1 MLEEFFH
8 LIGYYLVFILLSVVI
23 GFSLFFFFS
32 KKENRS
38 LKKIIASRSGLNFI
52 SSKFGLNLFDSSELA
67 DQFHART
74 DLAEDLYSKSLI
86 LMGGTAE
93 LDIESLKP
101 LQNRQKE
108 LSWAVFPEAIV
119 LKAHQNLFLGSSFS
133 RLANLLSSNRTS
145 KPINSFVLNLSF
157 DDLLDEEKISLVMKQ
172 LPKFDNF
179 VYPVYLILQ
188 DNSLKL
194 QEETKEEEKE
204 EEENESSKNLFAE
217 LRKILSTEEL
227 SRTIGWSDNP
237 LNDFETTKYFLPNID
252 DTISSI
258 IKHIIIGLK
267 EIIYAKLSTFQHKN
281 TQELILLL
289 EQLPRTLSPGLKQCI
304 LNNFTY
310 KKHYFLR
317 GIYLSDGDN
326 FISNLFFKT
335 IFAEDFSNSVY
346 QSEYNLH
353 SLMFLRI
360 SVFVSVII
368 ALYLFFLNKLL
379 LTKAEKAQFAV
390 EKIDYLLKRSEGQF
404 EKIVAELDLELK
416 NAKKNLPIFFPW
428 SIFSNLKSRLYALF
442 AISYN
447 RLILSR
453 IISSFNSFVKDLS
466 QGKTKYIQ
474 IKIENP
480 FFKAN
485 QFIELSRYISEVA
498 RIEEIENDLTEISRN
513 SGMLN
518 LASVIK
524 KLFNYELP
532 TGLANNR
539 KLYRAAFNYKLAGF
553 EKITSYKDVLQK
565 NLSKKIDLFYD
576 LIGNPYGFFNQ
587 LELLSKNAGSIFQAS
602 TKYSLADLNELK
614 NSIESIIKIFS
625 DIKFLFESDMPK
637 DVQNLSN
644 SLHNCLV
651 FSKNSVSELNNGF
664 TQAVEKLKTKLLQVN
679 LPIFGKIFSKND
691 QSIELDSSFGACLEI
706 IREFFQKSLE
716 LSSGT
721 ISSAINVNTLSYGA
735 LFDSDEG
742 DLRIPGLD
750 SSIKEAEWNLDQ
762 LTLLVSKISEFE
774 TFLVN
779 SLQKIPPTNKIYI
792 SAILKNVFSKSV
804 EQKLFE
810 SLIHKKS
817 LYLDKQQLV
826 DKMNKA
832 ISLILQIIAFLRKE
846 GQMELA
852 KRISSIVAVQID
864 FILNKLYARTK
875 NIYALEI
882 SQIGQRPMTDNQIS
896 QYLSSNKSKL
906 KNAYFVVKELINYG
920 SLFEEFSGVPVHSVK
935 KWESIQEL
943 LEESNGIIS
952 DFEASLVKVMSGESV
967 AQFSKNEFVASQL
980 QNGLRLSGIKLRQI
994 SQEDLRL
1001 LYPLIQAKFYANL
1014 AGFFPFAPLVQPDL
1028 PIERMREFVAFW
1040 SENEQSINNILRSMA
1055 PTEQGLGSDRRQ
1067 WYTFL
1072 LQMSLAVQWMRHLL
1086 DPEKYPASIEIIP
1099 MIARNIE
1106 KNSAQLISLRIL
1118 LSGDNLFAAQIFP
1131 EARMEIGSEL
1141 KSSYLGHSRLDFG
1154 MQLVSQNKFIFQRAF
1169 RNKKFIGTSY
1179 KGVFSVLRFIQ
1190 ANFYRMDDNRM
1201 IYLLVRQPISANNQ
1215 NLELAVSMGVK
1226 LSGLQYLNFPRFCP
1240 DMLE

>member
-1 MLEEFFH
+1 MHWKSSRMLEEFFH
-8 LIGYYLVFILLSVVI
+8 LIGYYLVFILLSLVI

-32 KKENRS
+32 KKDNRS
-38 LKKIIASRSGLNFI
+38 LKKIMASRSGLNFI
-52 SSKFGLNLFDSSELA
+52 SSKLGLNLFDSSELA
-67 DQFHART
+67 DQFHARI

-101 LQNRQKE
+101 LQSRQKE
-108 LSWAVFPEAIV
+108 LSWIVFPEAIV
-119 LKAHQNLFLGSSFS
+119 LKAHQNLFLGTSFL
-133 RLANLLSSNRTS
+133 RLSNLLSSNRTS

-157 DDLLDEEKISLVMKQ
+157 DDLLDEEKLNLTIKQ

-179 VYPVYLILQ
+179 IYPVYLILQ
-188 DNSLKL
+188 DNSPQSEQK
-194 QEETKEEEKE
+194 
-204 EEENESSKNLFAE
+204 ENESSKNLFAG
-217 LRKILSTEEL
+217 LREILSAEEL

-252 DTISSI
+252 NTISAI
-258 IKHIIIGLK
+258 MKHIIMGLK
-267 EIIYAKLSTFQHKN
+267 EIIYAKLSTFQHKK
-281 TQELILLL
+281 TEELILLL
-289 EQLPRTLSPGLKQCI
+289 EQLPRTMSPGLKQFI

-317 GIYLSDGDN
+317 GIYLSDGN
-326 FISNLFFKT
+326 NSISNLFFKT
-335 IFAEDFSNSVY
+335 IFAEDFTNSVY
-346 QSEYNLH
+346 QSKYNLH
-353 SLMFLRI
+353 SLTFLRI
-360 SVFVSVII
+360 SLFISVIT

-379 LTKAEKAQFAV
+379 LTKAEKAEFAI

-404 EKIVAELDLELK
+404 EKIVAEFDLELK
-416 NAKKNLPIFFPW
+416 NARTNLPTFFPW

-466 QGKTKYIQ
+466 QGKTKYIE
-474 IKIENP
+474 IKVENP

-498 RIEEIENDLTEISRN
+498 RMEGIESDLIEISKN

-518 LASVIK
+518 LVSIIK

-532 TGLANNR
+532 SRLANNR
-539 KLYRAAFNYKLAGF
+539 KLYRAAFNYKLPGF
-553 EKITSYKDVLQK
+553 EKIIDYTNILQK
-565 NLSKKIDLFYD
+565 NLSNKIDFFYN
-576 LIGNPYGFFNQ
+576 LIGNPYGFFDQ
-587 LELLSKNAGSIFQAS
+587 LELLSKNTRSIFQAS
-602 TKYSLADLNELK
+602 TNYSLTDLDELK
-614 NSIESIIKIFS
+614 NSMELIIKIFS

-637 DVQNLSN
+637 DMQNLSN

-651 FSKNSVSELNNGF
+651 FRKNSVSELNNGF
-664 TQAVEKLKTKLLQVN
+664 IQAVEKLKTKLLELN

-691 QSIELDSSFGACLEI
+691 QSMQLDSSFTACLEI

-721 ISSAINVNTLSYGA
+721 MSSAINVNTLSYGA
-735 LFDSDEG
+735 LFDSGEG

-762 LTLLVSKISEFE
+762 LALLVSKISEFE
-774 TFLVN
+774 NFLAN
-779 SLQKIPPTNKIYI
+779 SLQKIPAINKIYI

-810 SLIHKKS
+810 SLIHKKP
-817 LYLDKQQLV
+817 LYLDKQQVV

-852 KRISSIVAVQID
+852 KKISSIVAVQID
-864 FILNKLYARTK
+864 FILDKLYARIK
-875 NIYALEI
+875 NIYGLEI
-882 SQIGQRPMTDNQIS
+882 SQIGQRSMTDKQIS

-906 KNAYFVVKELINYG
+906 KNAYFIIKELLNYG
-920 SLFEEFSGVPVHSVK
+920 SLFEEFSGISVSSIK

-943 LEESNGIIS
+943 LEESNGIIG

-967 AQFSKNEFVASQL
+967 TQLPKNEFVASQL
-980 QNGLRLSGIKLRQI
+980 QNGLKLSGIKMRQI
-994 SQEDLRL
+994 SQENLRL
-1001 LYPLIQAKFYANL
+1001 LYPSIQAKFYANL

-1028 PIERMREFVAFW
+1028 PIERMREFIAFW
-1040 SENEQSINNILRSMA
+1040 SENEQSINNILNSMA
-1055 PTEQGLGSDRRQ
+1055 PTEQQPGGDKRQ

-1118 LSGDNLFAAQIFP
+1118 LSGENLFAAQTFP

-1141 KSSYLGHSRLDFG
+1141 KSPYLGHSRLDFG
-1154 MQLVSQNKFIFQRAF
+1154 MQLVSQSKFQFQRAF
-1169 RNKKFIGTSY
+1169 RNKKFIGASY

-1190 ANFYRMDDNRM
+1190 ANFYRMNDNGM
-1201 IYLLVRQPISANNQ
+1201 IYLLVRQPISGNNQ